1 MLAAGSLAAPG
12 MACADRIQLNE
23 ALIIAATTHPSVA
36 ARRSDREAA
45 GQRLEAAEWGRYPSL
60 SAQSG
65 SDQLGR
71 RSTTTRIEQPL
82 WTGGQIT
89 GRIDG
94 AGAGVRGAE
103 ASVIESQQEIMT
115 RVATAFTEFGR
126 VRARQSAAASNVTEH
141 ERLAAL
147 IGRRVKSQVSPAS
160 DAVMA
165 QARLAQARADL
176 SQLEALEAR
185 ARATLEQALD
195 RKVGEIDLPAKRRL
209 PFSSLTATTDAAV
222 NFSPALRRLTA
233 SEEAAA
239 AEVVVRRGATMP
251 RVVARYDHTFGDST
265 LSGDRIFVA
274 MEYQLGAGLSSFA
287 SVREAEALRQAT
299 LLAREAARRDL
310 VDAVSADWGDFE
322 ALGKQATDL
331 QSQVESTTEVF
342 DSFVRQYS
350 VGRKTWIDVLNAQR
364 EASQARYALAD
375 AEWGSLR
382 AAVRLQ
388 LATGEITATSLLSSS
403 TKAR

>member
-1 MLAAGSLAAPG
+1 
-12 MACADRIQLNE
+12 
-23 ALIIAATTHPSVA
+23 
-36 ARRSDREAA
+36 
-45 GQRLEAAEWGRYPSL
+45 
-60 SAQSG
+60 
-65 SDQLGR
+65 
-71 RSTTTRIEQPL
+71 
-82 WTGGQIT
+82 
-89 GRIDG
+89 
-94 AGAGVRGAE
+94 
-103 ASVIESQQEIMT
+103 
-115 RVATAFTEFGR
+115 
-126 VRARQSAAASNVTEH
+126 VTEH